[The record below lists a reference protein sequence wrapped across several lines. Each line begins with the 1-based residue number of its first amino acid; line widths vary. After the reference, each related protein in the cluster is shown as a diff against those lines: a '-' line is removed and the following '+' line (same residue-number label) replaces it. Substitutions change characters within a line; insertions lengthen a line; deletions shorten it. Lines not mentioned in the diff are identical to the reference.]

1 MAIAASTDG
10 GSTDSCGSINSDL
23 WYSWTAPADGT
34 YIAQTCDG
42 TTLDTKM
49 AVYDGSTTCPAGGGE
64 LDCNDD
70 ACGVNGWRSRLEDV
84 VFEAGQ
90 TYYIVVDGYGT
101 TDVGEFSLC
110 FETDCA
116 GDLDNDSYV
125 RVSDLLL
132 FLQGF
137 GLQFDVDQ
145 LLDFTAQFGT
155 NCN

>member
-1 MAIAASTDG
+1 MEPILTD
-10 GSTDSCGSINSDL
+10 TVNIDL
-23 WYSWTAPADGT
+23 CLSQFDTKV
-34 YIAQTCDG
+34 YICDG
-42 TTLDTKM
+42 
-49 AVYDGSTTCPAGGGE
+49 ACGGVNSGTA
-64 LDCNDD
+64 LYCNDD
-70 ACGVNGWRSRLEDV
+70 ACGVNGWRSRLEGV
-84 VFEAGQ
+84 IFEAGQ

-101 TDVGEFSLC
+101 TDLGDFSLC

-116 GDLDNDSYV
+116 GDLDNNGYV